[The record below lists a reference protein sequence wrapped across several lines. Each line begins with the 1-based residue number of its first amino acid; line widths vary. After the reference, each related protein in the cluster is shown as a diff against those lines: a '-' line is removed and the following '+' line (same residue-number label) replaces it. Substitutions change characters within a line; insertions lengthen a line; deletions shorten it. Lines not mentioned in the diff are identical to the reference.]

1 MARGTNDAMT
11 MEEMVVVVV
20 IAERDA
26 VADWHEA
33 LTLAPEMFDGAT
45 IIGASVSGQE
55 RVAVQVAITRR
66 HHDYIC
72 AANGADLIA
81 PTLVAEL
88 DAKAWDV
95 LDAAMPGP
103 DDTREPAPS
112 CEKTLDVLSPSP
124 MAEDDGDIPF

>member
-11 MEEMVVVVV
+11 KEEMVVVLV

-33 LTLAPEMFDGAT
+33 LALAPEMFDGAT
-45 IIGASVSGQE
+45 IVSASVIDNE

-72 AANGADLIA
+72 AANGADLLA
-81 PTLVAEL
+81 QTLVAEL

-95 LDAAMPGP
+95 LDAAMPRP
-103 DDTREPAPS
+103 DDKCETAPS
-112 CEKTLDVLSPSP
+112 CERTLDVLSPSP
-124 MAEDDGDIPF
+124 KGEDDVDIPF